1 MMQKR
6 KVTRLILHED
16 ELASLTSSQRGA
28 NLDLVGFNLGL
39 LLLRR
44 PVLAVEVL
52 KLYVQAQ
59 RVRKDDPAPP
69 AEDFLS
75 ATEEWIR
82 LSKGAY
88 DDQS

>member
-1 MMQKR
+1 MTEKR

-16 ELASLTSSQRGA
+16 EPASLTSSQRGA
-28 NLDLVGFNLGL
+28 NLDLVGFNFGL
-39 LLLRR
+39 LLQYR

-52 KLYVQAQ
+52 ELYDRAR
-59 RVRKDDPAPP
+59 RVRKDDPAAPE
-69 AEDFLS
+69 EDILS

-82 LSKGAY
+82 LGKAAY